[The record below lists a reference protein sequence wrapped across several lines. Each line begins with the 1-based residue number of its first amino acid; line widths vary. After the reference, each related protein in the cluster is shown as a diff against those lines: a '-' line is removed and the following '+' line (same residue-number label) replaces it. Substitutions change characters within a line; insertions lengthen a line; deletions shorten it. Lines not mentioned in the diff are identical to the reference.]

1 MANFLIS
8 FFYNIIFLAIQCKK
22 RYNFLLILFSA
33 LYGFGFTAEEL
44 TIENT
49 AKPAKQAVALAVSA
63 DRVAFYKCNFTGYQ
77 NTLYVHKGNQ
87 FYKNC
92 IMEGT
97 MNFIFGKGS
106 AVFQECL
113 ILVKEPLLNQKHIL
127 TVDGRNEDPKVLGNG
142 ISIQKSVIGAAVD
155 NTSLKKFSNTIFLG
169 RIFGNVNQTAII
181 QCYIGHLIHPNG
193 WLDWND
199 QGQFGSTNNVE
210 HENFGVGTNLEQSV
224 KGKGYNSKLS
234 REEVEEYSARN
245 FIYGESWLPETG
257 FPFDLDIA

>member
-8 FFYNIIFLAIQCKK
+8 FFFNIIFLAILCKK

-33 LYGFGFTAEEL
+33 VYGFGFTAEEL

-49 AKPAKQAVALAVSA
+49 AKPTKQAVALAVSA

-77 NTLYVHKGNQ
+77 NTIYMNKGNQ

-92 IMEGT
+92 IVEGT

-142 ISIQKSVIGAAVD
+142 ISIQKSVIRAAVD
-155 NTSLKKFSNTIFLG
+155 NTSLKKFSNTIYFLDE
-169 RIFGNVNQTAII
+169 
-181 QCYIGHLIHPNG
+181 Y
-193 WLDWND
+193 
-199 QGQFGSTNNVE
+199 
-210 HENFGVGTNLEQSV
+210 LEM
-224 KGKGYNSKLS
+224 
-234 REEVEEYSARN
+234 
-245 FIYGESWLPETG
+245 
-257 FPFDLDIA
+257 